1 MRFLEPRYSKTGIML
16 STAKFSLLP
25 QRRMSSIVLDLNI
38 RSKRMQVTLRNANYL
53 LHSKKSG
60 LQESCTARLSCHL
73 QYASLPTSS
82 ACRLRSLPGRGYQ
95 SPRTF
100 SSTAGDGKAVLIYTG
115 AHAGV
120 IRTLK
125 RVSLTTCIIGLFSTP
140 FFLTLGSESVP
151 MVGNNQKMGIYFAR
165 GDSNT

>member
-1 MRFLEPRYSKTGIML
+1 ML

-25 QRRMSSIVLDLNI
+25 KRRMSSIVLDLNI
-38 RSKRMQVTLRNANYL
+38 RSKRMQVTLRNATYL
-53 LHSKKSG
+53 LHVKKLG

-82 ACRLRSLPGRGYQ
+82 ACRLRSLPGRGNQ
-95 SPRTF
+95 SPRLF
-100 SSTAGDGKAVLIYTG
+100 SSTAGDEKEVLIYTG

-151 MVGNNQKMGIYFAR
+151 MVGTYQKMGIYFAR